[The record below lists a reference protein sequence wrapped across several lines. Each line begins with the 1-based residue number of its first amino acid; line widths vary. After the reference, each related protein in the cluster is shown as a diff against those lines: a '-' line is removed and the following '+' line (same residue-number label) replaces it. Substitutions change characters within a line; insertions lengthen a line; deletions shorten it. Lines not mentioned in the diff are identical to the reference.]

1 MAEKQSNSIQ
11 WIAIAII
18 AASIIISGTI
28 IFINNG
34 KSTTGQ
40 NNNQPGTGNN
50 QPVAVDASKVNIANS
65 PYIGDKNAKLL
76 VVEWFDYQCPFCKK
90 IHDDVISQLIKDY
103 VDTGKVKI
111 VFKDYAFLGS
121 DSTTAAL
128 AARAVWEAYPDKF
141 FSWYDAM
148 FQKQDSENGGW
159 GNKADILALAKS
171 LDLDSNKIDQLMTSK
186 AAEYQKLIDADKA
199 EGTSLGINGTPGTI
213 VGKQLISG
221 AQTYATFKAAIDSQ
235 LK

>member
-1 MAEKQSNSIQ
+1 MVQ
-11 WIAIAII
+11 
-18 AASIIISGTI
+18 
-28 IFINNG
+28 
-34 KSTTGQ
+34 
-40 NNNQPGTGNN
+40 
-50 QPVAVDASKVNIANS
+50 NS
-65 PYIGDKNAKLL
+65 PQCEFNAPHRFTLRAKFLHIKVRVVLCNHPPNLIGA
-76 VVEWFDYQCPFCKK
+76 
-90 IHDDVISQLIKDY
+90 VII
-103 VDTGKVKI
+103 KVKI

-121 DSTTAAL
+121 DSTAAAL

-221 AQTYATFKAAIDSQ
+221 AQPYASFKAAIDSQ